1 MSKEKLKGE
10 IYRRKVTFSLKAP
23 KARQA
28 SLVGDFNNWDTAA
41 NSMKLDT
48 DGSWKLSIILPPGR
62 YEFKFFVDGKWRE
75 GSKDKQAVPNN
86 FGTLNHVLIVPE
98 KGE

>member
-1 MSKEKLKGE
+1 MSEEESKMK

-23 KARQA
+23 KAREV
-28 SLVGDFNNWDTAA
+28 SLVGDFNNWDTGA
-41 NSMKLDT
+41 NSMKLDKN
-48 DGSWKLSIILPPGR
+48 GSWKVSLIFPPGR

-75 GSKDKQAVPNN
+75 GSKDKQTVPNC

-98 KGE
+98 KGK